1 MNNTTTYVLMIVA
14 GVLLLYMLMNRNNP
28 NCGCRENLSIDQ
40 RCRCSECVKMVNKLK
55 EEGLLFGCSKRDNL
69 YEVSDPELCD
79 MSYRK
84 ALLHGCNVAGTN

>member
-1 MNNTTTYVLMIVA
+1 MNDNMTYVLMIVA
-14 GVLLLYMLMNRNNP
+14 GALVLYMLMNSKKS
-28 NCGCRENLSIDQ
+28 CGCRENLSIDQ

-55 EEGLLFGCSKRDNL
+55 DEGLLFGCSKRDNL